1 VSATQSQEAV
11 SSPGGNP
18 ARSQDNESPAAH
30 IAATLLVAAMGR
42 VAKYA
47 SLVVVEEVRAAR
59 AASGRIVQFLAG
71 AAVLL
76 ATAWFILN
84 AAAIWIGIAHF
95 GMDATVMLLAVGGLN
110 LFLAIVLGLV
120 ALRNWRLIVNTPNRV
135 ALKVFGGR

>member
-1 VSATQSQEAV
+1 VSATQSQDAV
-11 SSPGGNP
+11 SSRGGNP
-18 ARSQDNESPAAH
+18 ARSRDADSPGAH

-71 AAVLL
+71 AALL
-76 ATAWFILN
+76 LVTAWFILN

-95 GMDATVMLLAVGGLN
+95 EMDATVMLLGVGGLN
-110 LFLAIVLGLV
+110 LFLAIILGLV
-120 ALRNWRLIVNTPNRV
+120 ALRNWRLIVNTPSRV
-135 ALKVFGGR
+135 ALKVFGR